1 MVRASYLHDDPY
13 AMDSSELDDT
23 EEKSPPPGYDE
34 CMNYYTIFLCPNFGR
49 LSNDCM
55 K

>member
-34 CMNYYTIFLCPNFGR
+34 CMNYYAIFL
-49 LSNDCM
+49 
-55 K
+55 